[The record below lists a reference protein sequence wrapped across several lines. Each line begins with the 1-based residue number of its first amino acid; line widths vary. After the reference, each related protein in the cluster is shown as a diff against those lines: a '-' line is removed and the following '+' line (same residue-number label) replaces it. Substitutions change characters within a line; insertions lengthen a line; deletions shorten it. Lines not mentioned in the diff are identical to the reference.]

1 MSGSLRSAQLQRE
14 DRLCWNLIA
23 HHFIFEKKNW
33 EKIVHWTIFFYIKKS
48 IGEQDK
54 NCPKN

>member
-23 HHFIFEKKNW
+23 HNVIFEKILGKNSAL
-33 EKIVHWTIFFYIKKS
+33 EEIKKS
-48 IGEQDK
+48 I
-54 NCPKN
+54 